1 MKVLPTDRVMP
12 VLTCASL
19 LVFWSLD
26 FLTFQPNRIVPGT
39 GFRADAALG
48 WPWALSIT
56 ALLLFI
62 LATSFTRL
70 RARHVLQLLCVIL
83 ILVQLPLSLAGFSAA
98 QVPDTL
104 PHARTGIASGFW
116 LLLFFAALMLI
127 ELQQKMHLSRLR
139 VTALLMLP
147 LSCLIWVYYTGQI
160 ESLALVREY
169 AARSSQF
176 QDALQVHLL
185 LVCGAVGFSLFLGF
199 LLVLLMRQWPGVQK
213 FTFGLLNFIQTIPSL
228 ALFGLLIA
236 PLGYLASR
244 SEFLQ
249 TINVSGIGWAPALI
263 ALIAYSLLP
272 IVRNIFIALEEVSD
286 AVLESAKGMGMSR
299 MQVFLQVRLPLAM
312 PVILEGVRI
321 TSIQAI
327 GLTAVAALIGAGGL
341 GSFIFQGLGQA
352 AMDMILLG
360 ALPILM
366 MALLADLFFS
376 GLAGVFRNGAKQ

>member
-1 MKVLPTDRVMP
+1 MKIIPTDRVMP
-12 VLTCASL
+12 VLSCASL
-19 LVFWSLD
+19 LSFWSLD
-26 FLTFQPNRIVPGT
+26 FLSFQPNRIVPGT
-39 GFRADAALG
+39 GFSADAALG
-48 WPWALSIT
+48 WPWAFCMT

-62 LATSFTRL
+62 IAASFARL
-70 RARHVLQLLCVIL
+70 RYRHAVQLACL
-83 ILVQLPLSLAGFSAA
+83 ILLLLQLPLGLAGFSSV

-127 ELQQKMHLSRLR
+127 ELQQKMHLSRLKILI
-139 VTALLMLP
+139 LLMLP
-147 LSCLIWVYYTGQI
+147 LICLLWVYHTGQI
-160 ESLALVREY
+160 ESLALMREY
-169 AARSSQF
+169 TARSSQF
-176 QDALQVHLL
+176 QDALRVHLL
-185 LVCGAVGFSLFLGF
+185 LVCGAVGISLLSGF
-199 LLVLLMRQWPGVQK
+199 LLVSLMRQWPFIQK
-213 FTFGLLNFIQTIPSL
+213 FIFGLLNFVQTIPSL

-249 TINVSGIGWAPALI
+249 SINVSGIGWAPALI
-263 ALIAYSLLP
+263 ALVAYSLLP
-272 IVRNIFIALEEVSD
+272 ISRNIFIALEEVPY
-286 AVLESAKGMGMSR
+286 AVLESARGMGMSR
-299 MQVFLQVRLPLAM
+299 VQVFLHVRLPLAM

-360 ALPILM
+360 ALPILV
-366 MALLADLFFS
+366 MALLADLLFS
-376 GLAGVFRNGAKQ
+376 GLAGLFRNGAKQ

>member
-1 MKVLPTDRVMP
+1 MMIMQTDRVMP
-12 VLTCASL
+12 VLSCASL
-19 LVFWSLD
+19 LAFWLLD
-26 FLTFQPNRIVPGT
+26 FLTLQPNRIVPGT
-39 GFRADAALG
+39 GYSPDAALG
-48 WPWALSIT
+48 WPWALGVS
-56 ALLLFI
+56 ALLL
-62 LATSFTRL
+62 LSLVTSFPRL
-70 RARHVLQLLCVIL
+70 RAKHALQLLCVIL
-83 ILVQLPLSLAGFSAA
+83 LLIQLPLSLADFNTAHI
-98 QVPDTL
+98 PDTL

-127 ELQQKMHLSRLR
+127 ELQQKMHLSRLSI
-139 VTALLMLP
+139 TALLMLP
-147 LSCLIWVYYTGQI
+147 LSCLIWVTCTGQI

-169 AARSSQF
+169 ASRSSQF

-185 LVCGAVGFSLFLGF
+185 LVCGAVGFSLLLGF
-199 LLVLLMRQWPGVQK
+199 LLVLLMRHWPVVQK

-236 PLGYLASR
+236 PLGYLASH
-244 SEFLQ
+244 SDFLQ
-249 TINVSGIGWAPALI
+249 SINVSGIGWAPALI

-299 MQVFLQVRLPLAM
+299 IQVFLQVRLPLAM
-312 PVILEGVRI
+312 PVILEGIRI

-360 ALPILM
+360 ALPILV
-366 MALLADLFFS
+366 MALLADLLFS
-376 GLAGVFRNGAKQ
+376 GLAGLFRNGAKQ

>member
-1 MKVLPTDRVMP
+1 MPTDRVMP
-12 VLTCASL
+12 VLSCASL
-19 LVFWSLD
+19 LAFWLLD

-39 GFRADAALG
+39 GFSPDAALG
-48 WPWALSIT
+48 WPWALSVT

-62 LATSFTRL
+62 LAASFTRL
-70 RARHVLQLLCVIL
+70 RAKHTLQLLCVL
-83 ILVQLPLSLAGFSAA
+83 LLLVQLPLSLAGFSAA
-98 QVPDTL
+98 HVPDTL

-127 ELQQKMHLSRLR
+127 ELQQKMPLSRLS
-139 VTALLMLP
+139 VTALLILP
-147 LSCLIWVYYTGQI
+147 LSCLVWIYYTGQI
-160 ESLALVREY
+160 ETLALIREY

-176 QDALQVHLL
+176 HAALQVHLL
-185 LVCGAVGFSLFLGF
+185 LVCGAVGFSLLLGF
-199 LLVLLMRQWPGVQK
+199 LLVLLMRQWPAVQK

-249 TINVSGIGWAPALI
+249 AINVSGIGWAPALI

-272 IVRNIFIALEEVSD
+272 IVRNIFIALEEVPD
-286 AVLESAKGMGMSR
+286 AVLESARGMGMSQI
-299 MQVFLQVRLPLAM
+299 QVFLQVRLPLAM
-312 PVILEGVRI
+312 PVILEGLRI

-360 ALPILM
+360 ALPILL
-366 MALLADLFFS
+366 MALLADLLFS
-376 GLAGVFRNGAKQ
+376 GLAGLFRNGAKQ

>member
-1 MKVLPTDRVMP
+1 MRITPPDRVMP

-19 LVFWSLD
+19 LAFWLLD
-26 FLTFQPNRIVPGT
+26 FLTLQPNRIVPGT
-39 GFRADAALG
+39 GFGADAALG

-56 ALLLFI
+56 TLLLILLVSSFI
-62 LATSFTRL
+62 RL
-70 RARHVLQLLCVIL
+70 RATHALQLLCVIL
-83 ILVQLPLSLAGFSAA
+83 LLCQLPLSLAGFSAA

-104 PHARTGIASGFW
+104 PHARTGIAAGFW

-139 VTALLMLP
+139 ITALLILP
-147 LSCLIWVYYTGQI
+147 LICLIWVYYTGQI

-185 LVCGAVGFSLFLGF
+185 LVSGAVGFSLLLGF
-199 LLVLLMRQWPGVQK
+199 LLVLLMRQWPAVQK

-249 TINVSGIGWAPALI
+249 AINVSGIGWAPALI
-263 ALIAYSLLP
+263 ALVAYSLLP

-286 AVLESAKGMGMSR
+286 AVLESARGMGMSR
-299 MQVFLQVRLPLAM
+299 IQVFLQVRLPLAM
-312 PVILEGVRI
+312 PVILEGIRI

-360 ALPILM
+360 ALPILV
-366 MALLADLFFS
+366 MALLADLLFS
-376 GLAGVFRNGAKQ
+376 GLAGLFRNGAKQ

>member
-1 MKVLPTDRVMP
+1 MP
-12 VLTCASL
+12 VLSCASL
-19 LVFWSLD
+19 LAFWLLD

-39 GFRADAALG
+39 GFSPEAALG
-48 WPWALSIT
+48 WPWALSMT
-56 ALLLFI
+56 VLLLFI
-62 LATSFTRL
+62 LAASFTSL
-70 RARHVLQLLCVIL
+70 RAKHTLQLLCVL
-83 ILVQLPLSLAGFSAA
+83 LLLVQLPLSLAGFSATH
-98 QVPDTL
+98 VPDSL

-127 ELQQKMHLSRLR
+127 ELQQKMHLSRLSI
-139 VTALLMLP
+139 TALLMLP
-147 LSCLIWVYYTGQI
+147 LSCLIWVTYTGQI

-169 AARSSQF
+169 ASRSSQF

-185 LVCGAVGFSLFLGF
+185 LVCGAVGFSLILGF
-199 LLVLLMRQWPGVQK
+199 VLVLLMRQWPAVQK
-213 FTFGLLNFIQTIPSL
+213 FAFGLLNFIQTIPSL

-249 TINVSGIGWAPALI
+249 AINVSGIGWAPALI

-272 IVRNIFIALEEVSD
+272 IVRNVFIALEEVPD
-286 AVLESAKGMGMSR
+286 AVLESAKGMGMSQT
-299 MQVFLQVRLPLAM
+299 QVFLQVRLPLAM
-312 PVILEGVRI
+312 PVMLEGVRI

-360 ALPILM
+360 ALPILV

-376 GLAGVFRNGAKQ
+376 GLAGFFRYGAKQ

>member
-1 MKVLPTDRVMP
+1 MRVMPTNRVMP

-19 LVFWSLD
+19 LAFWLLD

-39 GFRADAALG
+39 GFSPDAALG
-48 WPWALSIT
+48 WLWALSVT
-56 ALLLFI
+56 TLLLFI
-62 LATSFTRL
+62 LAASFIRL
-70 RARHVLQLLCVIL
+70 HARHALQLLCVIL
-83 ILVQLPLSLAGFSAA
+83 MLAQLPLSLAVFSAA
-98 QVPDTL
+98 HVPAIQ

-127 ELQQKMHLSRLR
+127 ELQQKMHLSRLS
-139 VTALLMLP
+139 VTALLILP
-147 LSCLIWVYYTGQI
+147 LICLIWVYSTGQI
-160 ESLALVREY
+160 DSLALVREY
-169 AARSSQF
+169 TARSSQF
-176 QDALQVHLL
+176 QDAVQIHLL
-185 LVCGAVGFSLFLGF
+185 LVCGAVGFSLLLGF
-199 LLVLLMRQWPGVQK
+199 VLVLLMRQWPVVQK

-249 TINVSGIGWAPALI
+249 AINVSGIGWAPALL

-299 MQVFLQVRLPLAM
+299 IQVFMQVRLPLAM

-360 ALPILM
+360 ALPILV
-366 MALLADLFFS
+366 MALLADLLFS
-376 GLAGVFRNGAKQ
+376 GLAGLFRNGAKQ